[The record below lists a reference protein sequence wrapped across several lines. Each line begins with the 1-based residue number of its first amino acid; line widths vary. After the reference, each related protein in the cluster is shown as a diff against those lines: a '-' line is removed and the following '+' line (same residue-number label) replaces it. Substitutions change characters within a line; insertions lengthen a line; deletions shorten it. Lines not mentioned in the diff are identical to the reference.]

1 MRATSD
7 GAVAGAIEMS
17 ALLYSRWGIDWW
29 CRWRE
34 AQGREG
40 GFRNEGR
47 AQACEGLARAATV
60 RGVTAA
66 RWLQHEDAC
75 ETVDGYNLEPR

>member
-40 GFRNEGR
+40 DLGMRVGR
-47 AQACEGLARAATV
+47 KLAR
-60 RGVTAA
+60 G
-66 RWLQHEDAC
+66 L
-75 ETVDGYNLEPR
+75 LER